1 MAPTPTDIHKFL
13 AELFSDEEL
22 TTLCSD
28 FFPTVYDQFTN
39 GMTKGQKVQ
48 LLLDYCRRREDFP
61 RLQGELERERPAQYR
76 QRFGTGYAF
85 PAAEPHP
92 PVRDPRQV
100 FISHAHEDAEFAHRL
115 AADLRARGWRIWIVP
130 DSIRPGEKW
139 VAAINHGLE
148 ESGVFLVVLTP
159 AAVASKWVTDETN
172 VAKEMQQE
180 GELRLIPLGVADC
193 RVPPLWRVHQRISFT
208 GAYPGAY
215 SAGLAALLAE
225 LENASGQPEAQRPAA
240 PIVEAQGKQ
249 GATAP
254 DVAGTATLLSA
265 SQPGGPK
272 AASEAPRRMGTPAA
286 SPDLLTITLPIHLE
300 LVQVPAGEFLMGS
313 DPRVDK
319 QAAGDEQ
326 PQHKLLL
333 PEFFIGKVPVTNAQ
347 YASFVKA
354 ANRKAPTHW
363 EKDVLPAGK
372 AEHPVV
378 NVSWQDAVDFCRW
391 LSEATRRSFR
401 LPSEAEWEKAAR
413 GGDGRIY
420 PWGNQAPDEKR
431 CNFGGKIGGTTPVG
445 KYPSGVSPCGALDMA
460 GNVWEWTSSAY
471 KLYPYEPTDGRED
484 PGGPAARVL
493 RGGAFL
499 NPAVNVRC
507 AVRARHYPYDRDRDF
522 GFRVVASPV
531 V

>member
-1 MAPTPTDIHKFL
+1 MAPTTTDIRTFL
-13 AELFSDEEL
+13 TELFSDGEL
-22 TTLCSD
+22 EILCSD
-28 FFPTVYDQFTN
+28 FFPTVYDQFAN
-39 GMTKGQKVQ
+39 GMTKGQKIQ

-225 LENASGQPEAQRPAA
+225 LENASGQPEVQRPAA
-240 PIVEAQGKQ
+240 P
-249 GATAP
+249 AP
-254 DVAGTATLLSA
+254 DVAGTATLLS
-265 SQPGGPK
+265 
-272 AASEAPRRMGTPAA
+272 A

-391 LSEATRRSFR
+391 LSEATRRSF
-401 LPSEAEWEKAAR
+401 LLASELAAQVQVSA
-413 GGDGRIY
+413 GFIESLSLHCDRI
-420 PWGNQAPDEKR
+420 R
-431 CNFGGKIGGTTPVG
+431 
-445 KYPSGVSPCGALDMA
+445 
-460 GNVWEWTSSAY
+460 
-471 KLYPYEPTDGRED
+471 
-484 PGGPAARVL
+484 
-493 RGGAFL
+493 
-499 NPAVNVRC
+499 
-507 AVRARHYPYDRDRDF
+507 
-522 GFRVVASPV
+522 
-531 V
+531 